1 MLYVYVQSINC
12 AGASTASIMWFHAQL
27 VGQRQFVPARGES
40 GVELYVYLA
49 GGVPKRQRHSL
60 TVVTAFQH
68 VHGFGVVIA
77 RQANEANSKSGKS

>member
-27 VGQRQFVPARGES
+27 VGQRQVVPARGES

-49 GGVPKRQRHSL
+49 GCAKAPKTQFDSSDGIPARPWLWSGHS
-60 TVVTAFQH
+60 
-68 VHGFGVVIA
+68 
-77 RQANEANSKSGKS
+77 QASK